1 MNRREFITL
10 TIAGAIT
17 PGLFHL
23 ACEKEK
29 DKPKWVVA
37 KDANEF

>member
-1 MNRREFITL
+1 MNRREFITF
-10 TIAGAIT
+10 TIAGAMSLT
-17 PGLFHL
+17 LFNW